1 MSLCQDEHA
10 ALKRED
16 LDQLKLERLQATLH
30 RIDRKVA
37 FYRKRFR
44 AVDFD
49 PDKFGDL
56 GDLKRLPLTT
66 EDDLSKAYPYE
77 MFATPLKDVIRIHST
92 TGKSKD
98 PIVLGLTEADLTNSS
113 RLLARIMRGI
123 GLTPED
129 VFQITLNY
137 SLSSGAFGFHDA
149 ARELG
154 ASTIPASVGRT
165 ERQLKMLLD
174 FGTSCLVA
182 TPGYSLILLDKL
194 KESRA
199 SLARIRLK
207 TILLTGEPWPQGIE
221 EKLREGFRAEVF
233 DLYGLSAVHGP
244 GIAAQCSRHGGLHLQ
259 EDMFHAEIVD
269 PENGQIL
276 PHGEWGELVLTTL
289 THEAVPLL
297 RFRTGDRARFL
308 PEECPCGSSFRC
320 LDRIPGRVDDV
331 LICKGINISPARLDQ
346 ILQSLLGGGIKW
358 RAEVQGQGPD
368 QTFLL
373 YIGITPELFY
383 DQMKKQR
390 ALVDNLRRSLGQWLG
405 ITPQIMLVEPESL
418 PGEEL

>member
-10 ALKRED
+10 GLSRED
-16 LDQLKLERLQATLH
+16 LEQLKLERMQATLH

-44 AVDFD
+44 TIGFD
-49 PDKFGDL
+49 PDKFNSLQDL
-56 GDLKRLPLTT
+56 ERIPLTT
-66 EDDLSKAYPYE
+66 EDDLTKAYPYE

-98 PIVLGLTEADLTNSS
+98 PIVLGLTERDLNNSS
-113 RLLARIMRGI
+113 RLLARVMRGI
-123 GLTPED
+123 GLGAED

-137 SLSSGAFGFHDA
+137 SLSSGAFAFHDA

-182 TPGYSLILLDKL
+182 TPGYSLILLEKL
-194 KESRA
+194 KQSKA
-199 SLARIRLK
+199 SLARLRLN
-207 TILLTGEPWPQGIE
+207 TILLTGEPWPKGTE

-233 DLYGLSAVHGP
+233 DLYGLSAAHGP
-244 GIAAQCSRHGGLHLQ
+244 GIAAQCAEHRGLHVQ
-259 EDMFHAEIVD
+259 EDLFHAEIID
-269 PENGQIL
+269 PEKGCPL
-276 PHGEWGELVLTTL
+276 PHGQWGELVLTTL

-297 RFRTGDRARFL
+297 RYRTGDKARML
-308 PEECPCGSSFRC
+308 EEKCPCGLSFIQ
-320 LDRIPGRVDDV
+320 LDRISGRVDDV
-331 LICKGINISPARLDQ
+331 FICKGVNISPDRLNQ
-346 ILQSLLGGGIKW
+346 ILESLLGAGIKW
-358 RAEVQGQGPD
+358 HAEVEGQGAHQD
-368 QTFLL
+368 FILK
-373 YIGITPELFY
+373 IGIKDDLFY

-390 ALVDNLRRSLGQWLG
+390 ELVDDLRRSLAQWIG
-405 ITPQIMLVEPESL
+405 VTPRILLVEPESL
-418 PGEEL
+418 PQEK